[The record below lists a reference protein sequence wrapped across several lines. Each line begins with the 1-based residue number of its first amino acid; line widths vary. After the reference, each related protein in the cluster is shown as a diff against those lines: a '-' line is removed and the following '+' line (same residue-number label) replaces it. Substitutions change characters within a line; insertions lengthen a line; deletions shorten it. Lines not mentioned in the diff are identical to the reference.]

1 MRKVTLVYLALIL
14 AASVAIASVP
24 TGLQGVHVADGRYEN
39 NVLTSTGL
47 SSAKADTVYL
57 LGGPGA
63 GTGKFQNDINP
74 TLPDDEGWIG
84 VDITAKTAYI
94 WHIDTF
100 NAPAGGNAIWCGE
113 VFVACGGA
121 DTAEGYG
128 NSYQEQLDWS
138 GTVADNGVATNMTV
152 TFDLNY
158 DNEPGYDYLYLRYEG
173 AAGMT
178 NVATYNGVGT
188 GTAISVPFTVAST
201 DLLGPGL
208 NEVRLRFAGVS
219 DGAWSDADCLWPTNG
234 LAQIDNITV
243 SGTNGIVSTIDDF
256 ESGMIASNWQVTFP
270 LSVGDFSKI
279 WPNLNTID
287 PCNYNPTPQAAF
299 IDDGNVVPCT
309 GGTLGTTWTYG
320 PGSFTHNLQG
330 GCAGPTFHAENEI
343 WSPVLA
349 WEEAGLPIGGTH
361 AGCDL
366 WFEVYNHLPVGNGM
380 FYVFHVRSSA
390 DNGASWTGWADR
402 NFVYYGSGSN
412 IRVLQT
418 VTDLLINTPTDVQI
432 ALGVNELGWI
442 WGLEGTDGTPA
453 PYFDNIAL
461 TAYKIAG
468 PAITTREL
476 QLAQDNFPAIGDIDY
491 VNLGN
496 NSIRFD
502 MANDIN
508 GGQHPGIQPGDSI
521 TFTVTAV
528 APGAVLNARPELRYT
543 IKANPL
549 FDPFRTAPITG
560 SVLGDTAFTTT
571 GVPVPD
577 VFGFDLPDTGLLFPG
592 DIMHYYIFAEDL
604 VGGVVTPTTL
614 PADPVLNGYNL
625 FPGDVGFN
633 SFDWSSAYTVH
644 GLPTMFSAIPGD
656 QPPMLFYND
665 FGGRGGENEWV
676 GALNNL
682 GYVQGEHYD
691 VYYTNAPSS
700 GVSNGLG
707 ARATLPQIE
716 GYGTMLYTFGNLSS
730 FGLNP
735 YDQASDKSDD
745 ISLLGSWLSTGS
757 KNLLATGDNLVSD
770 LINNAGTVGAG
781 FVSTWLG
788 VQYVAQDIS
797 PVIGGQTAPL
807 VKHVVG
813 NPVALNTDFIAYGSC
828 PGLNTFDEVAATTAT
843 EIAEWTDA
851 AGNPIAD
858 GVTTAAAGFDY
869 HPGGGTDVV
878 YFPVD
883 LMYWFTPEGY
893 VSPSG
898 APFAARVDALDE
910 ILRHFGSIAPGGG
923 TGAGELPAVF
933 SARNFPNPFNPSTEI
948 KWSIPR
954 AGDLSIKVFNVRGE
968 LVKTLVDGTVS
979 VTSGTELWNGLNDSG
994 AQVAS
999 GVYFY
1004 EVRSGSNVVVNK
1016 MALVK

>member
-1 MRKVTLVYLALIL
+1 MKKVTLVYLALIL

-24 TGLQGVHVADGRYEN
+24 TGLQGVHVADDRYEN
-39 NVLTSTGL
+39 NVMTSTGL

-57 LGGPGA
+57 LGGPGL
-63 GTGKFQNDINP
+63 GTGKFQDDVNP
-74 TLPDDEGWIG
+74 TLPDSEGWTGI
-84 VDITAKTAYI
+84 DITAKSLHI

-128 NSYQEQLDWS
+128 NSYQEQLDWT
-138 GTVADNGVATNMTV
+138 GTVVDNNIATNMTV

-158 DNEPGYDYLYLRYEG
+158 DNEPGYDYLYLRHNG

-178 NVATYNGVGT
+178 TVATYNGAGSGLGV
-188 GTAISVPFTVAST
+188 SVAFTVASA
-201 DLLGPGL
+201 DLVGGGL
-208 NEVRLRFAGVS
+208 NTVHLRFAGVS
-219 DGAWSDADCLWPTNG
+219 DGAWSDDDCLWPTNG

-243 SGTNGIVSTIDDF
+243 SGTNGIVSTTDDF
-256 ESGMIASNWQVTFP
+256 ESGMIASNWEVTFP
-270 LSVGDFSKI
+270 LSVGDYAKI
-279 WPNLNTID
+279 WPSLNSID

-299 IDDGNVVPCT
+299 IDDGIVVPCT

-320 PGSFTHNLQG
+320 PGSFTHNLEG
-330 GCAGPTFHAENEI
+330 GCAGTTFHAENEI
-343 WSPVLA
+343 HSPQLA
-349 WEEAGLPIGGTH
+349 WEEGGLPIGSTH

-366 WFEVYNHLPVGNGM
+366 WFEVYNHLPIGNGM

-390 DNGASWTGWADR
+390 DNGVSWTGWNDR

-412 IRVLQT
+412 FRVLQT
-418 VTDLLINTPTDVQI
+418 VTDLLINTPTNVQI
-432 ALGVNELGWI
+432 ALGINELGWV

-461 TAYKIAG
+461 TAYKIEG

-476 QLAQDNFPAIGDIDY
+476 QLAQDNFPTIGDIDY
-491 VNLGN
+491 GDLSR

-508 GGQHPGIQPGDSI
+508 GGLFPGIQPGDSI

-528 APGAVLNARPELRYT
+528 APGAVLNADPKLVYT
-543 IKANPL
+543 IDANPL
-549 FDPFRTAPITG
+549 FDPYRVGATSGF
-560 SVLGDTAFTTT
+560 VFGDTAFTAT
-571 GVPVPD
+571 GVPIPD
-577 VFGFDLPDTGLLFPG
+577 VFGFDLDDEFLMFPG
-592 DIMHYYIFAEDL
+592 DIMHYYIYAEDL
-604 VGGVVTPTTL
+604 AGGVVTPTTL
-614 PADPVLNGYNL
+614 PGDLSGFGV
-625 FPGDVGFN
+625 FPGDVGYT
-633 SFDWSSAYTVH
+633 SFDWSSSYTVH
-644 GLPTMFSAIPGD
+644 GLPTMFSAVAGD
-656 QPPMLFYND
+656 QPEILFYND
-665 FGGRGGENEWV
+665 FGNRGGENEWV

-682 GYVQGEHYD
+682 GYIQGVDYD

-707 ARATLPQIE
+707 ARATAPQIA
-716 GYGTMLYTFGNLSS
+716 GYTTMLYTFGNLSS
-730 FGLNP
+730 YSLNP
-735 YDQASDKSDD
+735 NDPAADKSDD
-745 ISLLGSWLSTGS
+745 IGLLNTWLGYGS

-770 LINNAGTVGAG
+770 LVSTPVGTT

-788 VQYVAQDIS
+788 VQYVAKDIA

-807 VKHVVG
+807 VKHVAG
-813 NPVALNTDFIAYGSC
+813 NPVGMNTDFIAYGSC

-851 AGNPIAD
+851 AGTPIAD

-869 HPGGGTDVV
+869 HPGGGVDVV

-898 APFAARVDALDE
+898 SPFAARVDALDE
-910 ILRHFGSIAPGGG
+910 ILRHFSFIAPGSG

-968 LVKTLVDGTVS
+968 LVKTLVDGTVTT
-979 VTSGTELWNGLNDSG
+979 TSGTELWNGLNNSG